1 MIIMGF
7 MNLSM
12 YICCRVAYTS
22 NPHTFGFGL
31 NETVQFQ
38 ALDRMESL
46 IESMILNNGRKSK
59 LPFQRGI
66 LISIKSTRMLYKE
79 LSQEGVQYLR
89 THRVN
94 QDCLENTFSQTRRVG
109 GEGAHPDAVQFIN
122 RIRIL
127 MMNKKTMHLVKNPN
141 VISNEN
147 ESFLFTSLATDLE
160 RDLSEDKTMRG
171 FDDDMEDDDDDDD
184 NDVDIEVTENLSIQV
199 STS

>member
-1 MIIMGF
+1 
-7 MNLSM
+7 
-12 YICCRVAYTS
+12 
-22 NPHTFGFGL
+22 
-31 NETVQFQ
+31 
-38 ALDRMESL
+38 
-46 IESMILNNGRKSK
+46 
-59 LPFQRGI
+59 
-66 LISIKSTRMLYKE
+66 
-79 LSQEGVQYLR
+79 
-89 THRVN
+89 
-94 QDCLENTFSQTRRVG
+94 
-109 GEGAHPDAVQFIN
+109 
-122 RIRIL
+122 